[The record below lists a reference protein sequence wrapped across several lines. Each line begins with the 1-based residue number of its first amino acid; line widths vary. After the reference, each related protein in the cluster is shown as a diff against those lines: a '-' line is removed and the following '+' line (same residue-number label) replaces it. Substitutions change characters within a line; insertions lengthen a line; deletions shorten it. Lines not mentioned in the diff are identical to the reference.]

1 MIKPAHIRAQGY
13 ADTMRGQVEPFLA
26 SVRKEGFFEARDGL
40 RIHYEMMLHPQAEA
54 AFVIS
59 HGFTESAEKF
69 REVAY
74 RCYVQGYSVFAI
86 DHRGHGQSDRH
97 VQAEHLTHVN
107 DFADY
112 VDDFER
118 FVDQIVAP
126 NCAGKPKYLFGHSM
140 GGAIAALTLIR
151 RPGCFDRAI
160 LNAPMIQA
168 KTGRVPLHVAQV
180 VTRAMCAIGMGK
192 MLMPGFAKQFA
203 PDEKFETS
211 CSACRERF
219 DYYLAKRVVTP
230 HLRNTSPTVGWV
242 MNAMQVPDVL
252 LDPQNA
258 GAIGCPVLLLQ
269 AETDNSVE
277 NSAEDRFVAMLP
289 KGRLVRIVGSRH
301 EIFMSTDAVLDV
313 YYRTLF
319 GFLKEDCP

>member
-1 MIKPAHIRAQGY
+1 MMNPVDILAHNY
-13 ADTMRGQVEPFLA
+13 ADIMRGQVEPFLA
-26 SVRKEGFFEARDGL
+26 SIRQEGFFEARYGL
-40 RIHYEMMLHPQAEA
+40 RIHYEMLLHPQAQA

-69 REVAY
+69 REMAY
-74 RCYVQGYSVFAI
+74 RCYAQGYSVFAI
-86 DHRGHGQSDRH
+86 DHRGHGQSNRH

-107 DFADY
+107 DFSDY

-118 FVDQIVAP
+118 FVDQIVVP

-151 RPGCFDRAI
+151 RPGCFDCAI

-168 KTGRVPLHVAQV
+168 KTGGVPLRIAQV
-180 VTRAMCAIGMGK
+180 VTRMMCALGMSK
-192 MLMPGFAKQFA
+192 MLMPGFAKRFA

-219 DYYLAKRVVTP
+219 DYYLAKRVATP

-258 GAIGCPVLLLQ
+258 RAITCPVLLLQ
-269 AETDNSVE
+269 AESDDSVE
-277 NSAEDRFVAMLP
+277 NFAEDRFAAMLP
-289 KGRLVRIVGSRH
+289 EGRLVRIAGSKH
-301 EIFMSTDAVLDV
+301 EIFMSADDVLDV

-319 GFLKEDCP
+319 DFLKEDRP